1 MKRFFQQDAKIMD
14 SPFQAVSRL
23 QLKQLHQLVAIS
35 ETGSIRAAARRLLI
49 AQPALSRSLRAM
61 ESDLGFA
68 LFERSSRGIAP
79 TPYAEVLVQYARLM
93 DATLQSA
100 AQELRGMQGAADRI
114 ARFGIGPF
122 EGYSVAHR
130 AVDRILQKH
139 PDTRIVVHQ
148 GGFEELKPRL
158 AGGDIDFIFGPG
170 PREHSS
176 SGILDEVLA
185 YLRPLV
191 AVRSAHPL
199 ARRKRITL
207 ADLARADWILPAG
220 QHLARARF
228 DDVFL
233 RNGLLPPAPR
243 IEAPSPSPTS
253 VALLLARDLVAL
265 LPSELIEQQLRSGQI
280 RALAVEEQGFDV
292 ALHLSVRA
300 RSRFSPI
307 CRDLIAELRT
317 LCRQLPGRT

>member
-1 MKRFFQQDAKIMD
+1 MD
-14 SPFQAVSRL
+14 SPFQAVLRL
-23 QLKQLHQLVAIS
+23 QLKQLHQLVAIT

-68 LFERSSRGIAP
+68 LFERSARGIAP
-79 TPYAEVLVQYARLM
+79 THYAEVLVQYARLM

-114 ARFGIGPF
+114 ARFGIGPY
-122 EGYSVAHR
+122 EGYSIAHK

-139 PDTRIVVHQ
+139 PDTRVIIHE
-148 GGFEELKPRL
+148 GGFEELKPKL
-158 AGGDIDFIFGPG
+158 TNGDIDFIFGPG
-170 PREHSS
+170 TREPSA

-185 YLRPLV
+185 YLHPLV
-191 AVRSAHPL
+191 AVRSGHPL
-199 ARRKRITL
+199 ARRKQVSL
-207 ADLARADWILPAG
+207 ADLANADWILPQG

-228 DDVFL
+228 EDVFL
-233 RNGLLPPAPR
+233 RNGLLPPTPR
-243 IEAPSPSPTS
+243 IEAPTPSPTS

-265 LPSELIEQQLRSGQI
+265 LPAELIEQPLRSGQI
-280 RALAVEEQGFDV
+280 RALPIEEIGFDV
-292 ALHLSVRA
+292 ALHLAVRA
-300 RSRFSPI
+300 GCRFSPV
-307 CRDLIAELRT
+307 CRDLIAELRA

>member
-1 MKRFFQQDAKIMD
+1 MD
-14 SPFQAVSRL
+14 TPFGAVLRL
-23 QLKQLHQLVAIS
+23 QMKQLHQLVAIA
-35 ETGSIRAAARRLLI
+35 ETGSIRAAAKRLLI

-61 ESDLGFA
+61 ESDLGIA
-68 LFERSSRGIAP
+68 LFERSSRGIVP
-79 TPYAEVLVQYARLM
+79 TQYAEVLIQHARLM

-100 AQELRGMQGAADRI
+100 AQEMRGIQGAADRI
-114 ARFGIGPF
+114 VRFGIGPF
-122 EGYSVAHR
+122 EGYSIAHR
-130 AVDRILQKH
+130 AVDRILQKY
-139 PDTRIVVHQ
+139 PDVRVVIHQ

-158 AGGDIDFIFGPG
+158 TSGDIDFIFGPG
-170 PREHSS
+170 PREATA

-199 ARRKRITL
+199 ARRKKVTL
-207 ADLARADWILPAG
+207 EDLANADWILPGG

-228 DDVFL
+228 EDMFL
-233 RNGLLPPAPR
+233 RNGLLPPTPR

-265 LPSELIEQQLRSGQI
+265 LPEELIAPQLRSGQL
-280 RALAVEEQGFDV
+280 RALPVQEHGFDI

-300 RSRFSPI
+300 RSRLSAM
-307 CRDLIAELRT
+307 CRDLMTELRA